1 MAEIFIRSHVLGS
14 REMWP
19 VNQPNKDTS
28 RATATTTSLQADT
41 SPEKPWTEK
50 QRADYM
56 TGAAWYLEE
65 KKRAEEDA
73 WIAAVAGKS
82 K

>member
-1 MAEIFIRSHVLGS
+1 MAP
-14 REMWP
+14 REFFTGT
-19 VNQPNKDTS
+19 QPSKD
-28 RATATTTSLQADT
+28 ANPAKATTTGLQADT

-56 TGAAWYLEE
+56 AGARWYLDQKE
-65 KKRAEEDA
+65 KAEEDA

-82 K
+82 KK